1 MRVAVLGTGIMGTAL
16 TGTLARAGH
25 EVTAWNRTR
34 ERADGAAEAGA
45 TVADSVESAVADADA
60 VLLTLFDGEA
70 VLDVMA
76 RGLGAGQQAVWLQAS
91 TVGVAAAA
99 RVRELAYQQRADV
112 LEVMMLGTKAPAEHG
127 ALTLLVS
134 GPQALDARVA
144 ELLDAISGKIVRL
157 GEALGEASA
166 LKLATNAWVASITSA
181 TAQSIA
187 LARSLGLD
195 PQLFLDAIA
204 DAPVDSRYAHVK
216 GAAMIG
222 GSFSPSFTVDGVVKD
237 VGLMIDAA
245 AASGVPDDLL
255 VTVQEFFR
263 TASQRGH
270 GADDMAA
277 VVAAFEPPR

>member
-1 MRVAVLGTGIMGTAL
+1 MRVTVLGTGIMGTAL
-16 TGTLARAGH
+16 TGTLTRAGH

-34 ERADGAAEAGA
+34 EHADGAEEAGA
-45 TVADSVESAVADADA
+45 TVADSVESAVAEAEA

-99 RVRELAYQQRADV
+99 RVRELADQQRADV

-144 ELLDAISGKIVRL
+144 GLLDAISGKIVRL
-157 GEALGEASA
+157 GETLGEASA

-245 AASGVPDDLL
+245 ASSGVPDDLL
-255 VTVQEFFR
+255 VTVREFFR
-263 TASQRGH
+263 TASRRGH

-277 VVAAFEPPR
+277 VVAAFEQPR

>member
-1 MRVAVLGTGIMGTAL
+1 
-16 TGTLARAGH
+16 
-25 EVTAWNRTR
+25 
-34 ERADGAAEAGA
+34 
-45 TVADSVESAVADADA
+45 
-60 VLLTLFDGEA
+60 
-70 VLDVMA
+70 
-76 RGLGAGQQAVWLQAS
+76 
-91 TVGVAAAA
+91 
-99 RVRELAYQQRADV
+99 
-112 LEVMMLGTKAPAEHG
+112 MLGTKAPAEHG

-134 GPQALDARVA
+134 GPQALDTRVA
-144 ELLDAISGKIVRL
+144 ELSTPSPARSSGSGRRWERRRRSSWL
-157 GEALGEASA
+157 PTPGS
-166 LKLATNAWVASITSA
+166 ASITSA

-245 AASGVPDDLL
+245 ASSGVPDELL
-255 VTVQEFFR
+255 VTVQELFR

-277 VVAAFEPPR
+277 VVAAFEPPTLIARNQRGAATKSRPSASVVT